1 MIVYR
6 EFSSLTEDLG
16 FSGKALYSLS
26 NKIHRHYKKVEIPKA
41 DGSVRS
47 LSVPDDFLKAVQRRI
62 ADRLLSMEEISPYA
76 IAYRPGG
83 SPLKNARPHIAKNT
97 VLKLD
102 ITCFF
107 DHITYFLVKEKAFPK
122 ERYSERNRILLTM
135 LCIYNDALPQ
145 GAPTSPVISNIIM
158 KDFDNAVG
166 RWCRERRIVYTRYCD
181 DMTFSGDFDVCEVK
195 NFVSGELRRMGFF
208 LNSKKTTA
216 VRRGQR
222 HTVTGIVVNEKPSIS
237 ANYKAKLRQELY
249 YIMKFGINS
258 HLEKCGIDIPAE
270 KYLQKLL
277 GRANYIL
284 SVEPDNKK
292 VKEYKGWLTAQLKK

>member
-26 NKIHRHYKKVEIPKA
+26 NKIHRHYKKVEIPKSNG
-41 DGSVRS
+41 DVRR
-47 LSVPDDFLKAVQRRI
+47 LSVPDSFLKTVQRRI
-62 ADRLLSMEEISPYA
+62 ADRLLSLEEISPYA
-76 IAYRPGG
+76 VAYRTGG
-83 SPLKNARPHIAKNT
+83 SPLKNAKPHIAKNI

-102 ITCFF
+102 ITHFF
-107 DHITYFLVKEKAFPK
+107 DHITYPLVKEKAFPK
-122 ERYSERNRILLTM
+122 ERYSERNRILLTT

-145 GAPTSPVISNIIM
+145 GASTSPAISNIIM
-158 KDFDNAVG
+158 KDFDNTIG
-166 RWCRERRIVYTRYCD
+166 KWCREKSITYTRYCD
-181 DMTFSGDFDVCEVK
+181 DMTFSGDFDVREVK

-208 LNSKKTTA
+208 LNSKKTVA

-222 HTVTGIVVNEKPSIS
+222 HIVTGIVVNEKPSIP

-249 YIMKFGINS
+249 YIMKFGISS

-292 VKEYKGWLTAQLKK
+292 VKDYKKWLMAQLKK